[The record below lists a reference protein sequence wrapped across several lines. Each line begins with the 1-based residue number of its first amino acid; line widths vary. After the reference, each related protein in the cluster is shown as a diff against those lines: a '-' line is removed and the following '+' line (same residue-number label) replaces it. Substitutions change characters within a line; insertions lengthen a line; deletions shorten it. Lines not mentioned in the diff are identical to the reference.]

1 MIKELSKI
9 QATARTWR
17 APVQEAFNDSRF
29 FNCSP
34 AIAMKWQSIIT
45 ALMDTDKTVFSD
57 LLSKIASSPSANIF
71 TNREYEMLVRS
82 LNLRRLSLV
91 VLAGG
96 PNKFLTQL
104 PSIQEKLVD
113 VLKSS
118 AAPIVQSEVRKVPF
132 PLHII

>member
-1 MIKELSKI
+1 MAANYIRIDGHRQDGLHGPSKY
-9 QATARTWR
+9 ARCCCFTI
-17 APVQEAFNDSRF
+17 
-29 FNCSP
+29 P
-34 AIAMKWQSIIT
+34 AADVS
-45 ALMDTDKTVFSD
+45 SG
-57 LLSKIASSPSANIF
+57 KIGSAPSANIF

-91 VLAGG
+91 VLAGS

-118 AAPIVQSEVRKVPF
+118 AAPIVQSEVSIRVPESKGTH
-132 PLHII
+132 LR

>member
-9 QATARTWR
+9 QATARAWR

-34 AIAMKWQSIIT
+34 AIAMKWRPIIT

-57 LLSKIASSPSANIF
+57 LLSKIASAPSANIF

-118 AAPIVQSEVRKVPF
+118 AAPIVESEVRKFPF
-132 PLHII
+132 HLYII

>member
-1 MIKELSKI
+1 LS
-9 QATARTWR
+9 
-17 APVQEAFNDSRF
+17 
-29 FNCSP
+29 
-34 AIAMKWQSIIT
+34 
-45 ALMDTDKTVFSD
+45 LG
-57 LLSKIASSPSANIF
+57 KIASAPSANIF

-91 VLAGG
+91 ILAGG

-118 AAPIVQSEVRKVPF
+118 AAPIVQSEVIGYDLDQVNPF
-132 PLHII
+132 KDFFLGVSLYAGTVVSSFSS

>member
-1 MIKELSKI
+1 M
-9 QATARTWR
+9 
-17 APVQEAFNDSRF
+17 F
-29 FNCSP
+29 FNAS
-34 AIAMKWQSIIT
+34 
-45 ALMDTDKTVFSD
+45 LG
-57 LLSKIASSPSANIF
+57 KIASAPSANIF

-91 VLAGG
+91 VLAGS

-118 AAPIVQSEVRKVPF
+118 AAPIVQSEVCLLSNNKARYLRKIFRYTFACVYSCVAY
-132 PLHII
+132 LHITWQASGRLYLQSWWVARFSAFDALNRII